1 MVPKQSVTTIK
12 DESGG
17 DDSKPAVGQLL
28 EPKGESTS
36 AMLVPQLKL
45 DANGEM
51 IIDEKTLEIETT
63 AEVEARKVLANSS
76 LILMDETTGAPQS

>member
-1 MVPKQSVTTIK
+1 
-12 DESGG
+12 
-17 DDSKPAVGQLL
+17 
-28 EPKGESTS
+28 
-36 AMLVPQLKL
+36 VPQLKL

-76 LILMDETTGAPQS
+76 LILMDETTGGFHRSFKMVHFCIASYLLSR